1 MDIPTIT
8 FIGGGNMATS
18 LIGGL
23 RAHNHPADRI
33 WVSDPDL
40 DLLAAHQERFAVQ
53 TSADNPVAARHA
65 DIVVLAVKPQVMPDV
80 ALGLRDSVQQTKP
93 LMMSVAAGVR
103 EVDMQRWL
111 GGEVAI
117 VRCMPNTPA
126 LLGAG
131 ATGLYAN
138 AHVNSGQ
145 RVAAEDIMR
154 AAGITIWVED
164 EALLDAVTAVSGSG
178 PAYFFLLMEMMEK
191 VGVELGLDAEAAR
204 ALTLQTALGAARMA
218 LESGESPGALRKRV
232 TSPGGTT
239 EQAVNSFIDGGFE
252 QRVRAALSAAR
263 DRAIDLGVQL
273 GDH

>member
-1 MDIPTIT
+1 MDNPTIT

-23 RAHNHPADRI
+23 RAHNHPADQI

-53 TSADNPVAARHA
+53 TSADNSVAARHA
-65 DIVVLAVKPQVMPDV
+65 DIVVLAVKPQVMPGV
-80 ALGLRDSVQQTKP
+80 ALGLRDCVQQTKP
-93 LMMSVAAGVR
+93 LILSVAAGVR
-103 EVDMQRWL
+103 EADMQRWL

-154 AAGITIWVED
+154 AAGITIWVEN

>member
-1 MDIPTIT
+1 
-8 FIGGGNMATS
+8 
-18 LIGGL
+18 
-23 RAHNHPADRI
+23 
-33 WVSDPDL
+33 
-40 DLLAAHQERFAVQ
+40 
-53 TSADNPVAARHA
+53 
-65 DIVVLAVKPQVMPDV
+65 
-80 ALGLRDSVQQTKP
+80 
-93 LMMSVAAGVR
+93 
-103 EVDMQRWL
+103 MQRWL

-145 RVAAEDIMR
+145 RTAAEDIMR

>member
-1 MDIPTIT
+1 MDNPTIT

-23 RAHNHPADRI
+23 RAHNHSADQI
-33 WVSDPDL
+33 WVSDPNL
-40 DLLAAHQERFAVQ
+40 DLLSAHQERFAIQ
-53 TSADNPVAARHA
+53 TSADNAAATRHA
-65 DIVVLAVKPQVMPDV
+65 DIVVLAVKPQVMRDA
-80 ALGLRDSVQQTKP
+80 ALSLRDCVQEKKP
-93 LMMSVAAGVR
+93 LVLSVAAGVR
-103 EVDMQRWL
+103 EADMQRWL
-111 GGEVAI
+111 GGDVAI

-138 AHVNSGQ
+138 DQVNSGQ

-154 AAGITIWVED
+154 SAGITIWVEN
-164 EALLDAVTAVSGSG
+164 ETLLDAVTAVSGSG

-191 VGVELGLDAEAAR
+191 VGAELGLEAEAAR

-218 LESGESPGALRKRV
+218 LESGEDPGVLRKRV

-239 EQAVNSFIDGGFE
+239 EQAVNSFINGGLE
-252 QRVRAALSAAR
+252 KQVRAALSAAR
-263 DRAIDLGVQL
+263 DRAIDLGAQL
-273 GDH
+273 GDC